1 MDMEFLKKLVEGQNL
16 SPAEA
21 RLAMAAMMEGT
32 LTHAQAAG
40 LLIALKMKGET
51 AEEISEFAIAMREHG
66 VKIHPH
72 AQPLVDTC
80 GTGGDSSHTFNVSTA
95 AGIIASACGVKI
107 AKHGNRSVSG
117 KCGSADVLEALG
129 VKMLSPP
136 EVEKCIDEIGF
147 GFMFAP
153 LFHPAMK
160 NVMPIRKELGVR
172 TVFNILGP
180 LSNPAGAKRQVLGVY
195 SQLLVP
201 KMAEVLLKLG
211 SEHAL
216 VVHSE
221 GIDEIGL
228 GRTQVCEVLDGK
240 ISEFAMHGSDFGM
253 ESLEL
258 PKVHSSQEGAKVLLD
273 VLAGTE
279 GAALDVSLLNAAAA
293 IYVSGKAASIKEGLS
308 IAKQAVS
315 SGAAAEKL
323 RQLKKFGD

>member
-1 MDMEFLKKLVEGQNL
+1 MEFLKKLVEGQNL
-16 SPAEA
+16 SAQEA
-21 RLAMAAMMEGT
+21 RLAMGAMMEGT
-32 LTHAQAAG
+32 LTNAQAAG

-51 AEEISEFAIAMREHG
+51 AEEISEFAAAMHAHG
-66 VKIHPH
+66 VRINPSAK
-72 AQPLVDTC
+72 PLVDTC
-80 GTGGDSSHTFNVSTA
+80 GTGGDSSYTFNVSTA

-136 EVEKCIDEIGF
+136 EVEKCIDELGF

-160 NVMPIRKELGVR
+160 NVMPVRKELGVR

-195 SQLLVP
+195 SPLLVP
-201 KMAEVLLKLG
+201 KLAEVLLKLG
-211 SEHAL
+211 AEHAL

-240 ISEFAMHGSDFGM
+240 IREFAMHGSDFGM
-253 ESLEL
+253 ASSGL
-258 PKVHSSQEGAKVLLD
+258 PKVHSPQEGAKVLLD
-273 VLAGTE
+273 VLAGAE

-308 IAKQAVS
+308 IAKQAVP
-315 SGAAAEKL
+315 SGAAIEKL
-323 RQLKKFGD
+323 RQLQKFGD

>member
-1 MDMEFLKKLVEGQNL
+1 NL

-21 RLAMAAMMEGT
+21 RLAMGSMMEGT
-32 LTHAQAAG
+32 LTHAQMAG

-51 AEEISEFAIAMREHG
+51 AEEIAEFALAMREHG
-66 VKIHPH
+66 VKITPS
-72 AQPLVDTC
+72 AQLLVDTC

-117 KCGSADVLEALG
+117 RCGSADVLEALG
-129 VKMLSPP
+129 VKMLAPS
-136 EVEKCIDEIGF
+136 EVEKCIDGTGF

-160 NVMPIRKELGVR
+160 NVMPVRKELGVR

-195 SQLLVP
+195 EPPLVG

-211 SEHAL
+211 SKHAL
-216 VVHSE
+216 VAHSE

-228 GRTQVCEVLDGK
+228 GHTQVCEVLDGK
-240 ISEFAMHGSDFGM
+240 IRAFEMHGSDFG
-253 ESLEL
+253 LEARGL
-258 PKVHSSQEGAKVLLD
+258 PKVHSPQEGAKALLSI
-273 VLAGTE
+273 LSGEE
-279 GAALDVSLLNAAAA
+279 GAGLDVSLLNAAAA
-293 IYVSGKAASIKEGLS
+293 IYVSGSASSIKEGLGM
-308 IAKQAVS
+308 ARQAVS
-315 SGAAAEKL
+315 SGNALGKL
-323 RQLKKFGD
+323 RQLQEFGG

>member
-1 MDMEFLKKLVEGQNL
+1 MDFLKKVIEGQDL
-16 SPAEA
+16 SQQEA
-21 RLAMAAMMEGT
+21 RLAMGTMMQGT

-51 AEEISEFAIAMREHG
+51 AEEISAFALAMREHG
-66 VKIHPH
+66 MKIKPL

-80 GTGGDSSHTFNVSTA
+80 GTGGDSSFTFNVSTA

-129 VKMLSPP
+129 VKMLAPS
-136 EVEKCIDEIGF
+136 EVEKCIDAIGF

-160 NVMPIRKELGVR
+160 NVMPVRKELGVR

-195 SQLLVP
+195 EPALVP
-201 KMAEVLLKLG
+201 KMAEVLLQLG
-211 SEHAL
+211 SKHAL

-228 GRTQVCEVLDGK
+228 GNTQVCEVLDGK
-240 ISEFAMHGSDFGM
+240 IREFEMRGSDFGL
-253 ESLEL
+253 SLREL
-258 PKVHSSQEGAKVLLD
+258 PKVHSPQEGATVLLD
-273 VLAGTE
+273 VLGGKE

-293 IYVSGKAASIKEGLS
+293 VYVSGKAPSIKEGLEM
-308 IAKQAVS
+308 ARHAVS
-315 SGAAAEKL
+315 SGAALGKL
-323 RQLKKFGD
+323 RQLQKFGE

>member
-1 MDMEFLKKLVEGQNL
+1 MDFLKKVTGGQDL

-21 RLAMAAMMEGT
+21 RLAMGAMMQGT
-32 LTHAQAAG
+32 LTNAQAAG

-51 AEEISEFAIAMREHG
+51 AEEIAEFALAMREHG
-66 VKIHPH
+66 VKISPSAH
-72 AQPLVDTC
+72 PLVDTC

-95 AGIIASACGVKI
+95 AGIVASACGVKI

-129 VKMLSPP
+129 VKMLSPS
-136 EVEKCIDEIGF
+136 EVEKCIDATGF

-160 NVMPIRKELGVR
+160 NVMPVRKELGVR

-195 SQLLVP
+195 EPSLVP
-201 KMAEVLLKLG
+201 KMADVLLRLG

-228 GRTQVCEVLDGK
+228 GSTQACEVLGGK
-240 ISEFAMHGSDFGM
+240 IRSFEIQGADFG
-253 ESLEL
+253 LALRAL
-258 PKVHSSQEGAKVLLD
+258 PKVNSPQEGAKALLD
-273 VLAGTE
+273 VLSGKE
-279 GAALDVSLLNAAAA
+279 DGAAQDVTLLNAAAA
-293 IYVSGKAASIKEGLS
+293 IYVSGAASSIKDGLGM
-308 IAKQAVS
+308 ARQAVS
-315 SGAAAEKL
+315 SGNALSKL
-323 RQLKKFGD
+323 HQLQNFGE